1 MFMIAHEEELTMSF
15 QDKVVWITGASSGIG
30 EALARAALGRG
41 AWLIASG
48 RRLPELE
55 RVAGGG
61 RALVLPFE
69 VTDYAALPGVV
80 AKAWDWRGR
89 VDVLVNNAGVSQRSL
104 ALDTA
109 LDVYRRL
116 IEVDYLA
123 PVALTQLVL
132 PRMVE
137 RKSGQIAVVSS
148 VAGKVGSP
156 LRTGYSGAKHAVV
169 GYFDSLRAEVE
180 AAYGV
185 RVSVILPGSVRTSV
199 AVNALTGDGS
209 ARGRSDANIDAGM
222 DPAVAANTILDG
234 LDAGQPEIVVAE
246 GRELGALQLRTQ
258 DPQRLFAVLAQEGA
272 RLAKLRAEGDRLDP
286 ASIR

>member
-1 MFMIAHEEELTMSF
+1 MPF

-30 EALARAALGRG
+30 AALVRAAAGRG
-41 AWLIASG
+41 SWVIASG
-48 RRLPELE
+48 RRVAELK
-55 RVAGGG
+55 RVTGDGTQ
-61 RALVLPFE
+61 ALVLPFE

-80 AKAWDWRGR
+80 EKAWDWRGR

-104 ALDTA
+104 ALDT
-109 LDVYRRL
+109 DFQVYRRL
-116 IEVDYLA
+116 IEIDYLA

-137 RKSGQIAVVSS
+137 RRSGHVAAVSS

-156 LRTGYSGAKHAVV
+156 LRTGYSGAKHAIV

-180 AAYGV
+180 AAYGIG
-185 RVSVILPGSVRTSV
+185 VSVVLPGSVRTSI

-222 DPAVAANTILDG
+222 DPAAVAETILDG
-234 LDAGQPEIVVAE
+234 IDAGKPEIVVAD
-246 GRELGALQLRTQ
+246 GRELGALQLRSQ
-258 DPQRLFAVLAQEGA
+258 DPQTLFAVLAMEGA
-272 RLAKLRAEGDRLDP
+272 RLAKLRAEGNRLDP
-286 ASIR
+286 AEIRGRSPNS